1 VFRIVQECLS
11 NIHRHSGSKTAN
23 PSAARDHGSVSL
35 EIEDKGRGIPADK
48 LDRIHGRRSGV
59 GITGMRERVRHLN
72 GSMEIHSNG
81 TGTKISVAW
90 PLLTTEMF
98 EPENRLQKQS

>member
-1 VFRIVQECLS
+1 MV
-11 NIHRHSGSKTAN
+11 A
-23 PSAARDHGSVSL
+23 L
-35 EIEDKGRGIPADK
+35 EIEDQGRGIPADK
-48 LDRIHGRRSGV
+48 LDGIHGRRSGV

-98 EPENRLQKQS
+98 ELENRLQKQS